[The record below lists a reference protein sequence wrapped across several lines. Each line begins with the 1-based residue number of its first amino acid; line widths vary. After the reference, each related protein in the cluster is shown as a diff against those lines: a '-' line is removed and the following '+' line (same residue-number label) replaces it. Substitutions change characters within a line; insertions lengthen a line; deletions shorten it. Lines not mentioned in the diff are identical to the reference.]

1 MNNRALWNLMQEIIP
16 TVGVHYRPALERFAA
31 QSGLETRVWGLL
43 LGALTLEP
51 QTLSAELLSVHNP
64 YAAVAGQLEWL
75 APAIDKGYVAQV
87 APGEYRLTETGRAET
102 QRFID
107 VLREAMEAANP
118 LTPAEAEQT
127 VSLLRR
133 LLGIS
138 LATPSPPDTLHI
150 RRSFKLMPKT
160 NPALPYVEQA
170 ISCLAAYRDDAHTSA
185 WRPSGLSG
193 AALET
198 LTLLWRGAADSLEE
212 LCERLAQRGHP
223 RQVYVQAL
231 AELREREFV
240 EGPDEGLRVTDSGR
254 RFREEVERNTDGY
267 FFGPW
272 GALHDAEKSELG
284 YLLTRLRDGLRE
296 REG

>member
-1 MNNRALWNLMQEIIP
+1 MNSRALWNLMQEIIP
-16 TVGVHYRPALERFAA
+16 AVGAHYRPVMERLAA

-51 QTLSAELLSVHNP
+51 QTLSAERLSVHNP
-64 YAAVAGQLEWL
+64 YAATAGQLERL
-75 APAIDKGYVAQV
+75 APAIAKGYVAQV
-87 APGEYRLTETGRAET
+87 APGEYRLTESGRAET
-102 QRFID
+102 QRFIK
-107 VLREAMEAANP
+107 VLREAMVAADP
-118 LTPAEAEQT
+118 LTPAEAEQM

-133 LLGIS
+133 LLGVS
-138 LATPSPPDTLHI
+138 LATPPPPDTLYI
-150 RRSFKLMPKT
+150 RRSFKLMPKA
-160 NPALPYVEQA
+160 NPALPYIEQA

-198 LTLLWRGAADSLEE
+198 LTFLWRGETDSLEG

-231 AELREREFV
+231 AELRARGFI

-254 RFREEVERNTDGY
+254 RFREEVEGSTDRY
-267 FFGPW
+267 FYGPW
-272 GALHDAEKSELG
+272 GALHDAEKGELG
-284 YLLTRLRDGLRE
+284 ELLTRLRDGLRE
-296 REG
+296 RAG